1 MVIKDA
7 IGANREILN
16 MLPCESHTF
25 ANYYGIL
32 SPRESVRHTVFNCIL
47 FTKALANRTTMWPF
61 ICHCG
66 GYVSCHALLKYIDL
80 PKIRHTLQHAVL
92 SSDVWWPRSFQPA
105 LHQACQLGPS
115 QATILAAIYNP
126 TLPSSPTSTPGLWWF
141 CFDFIYGLTL

>member
-16 MLPCESHTF
+16 MLPCESHMF

-61 ICHCG
+61 ICRCG

-80 PKIRHTLQHAVL
+80 PKIRHTLKHAVL
-92 SSDVWWPRSFQPA
+92 SSDV
-105 LHQACQLGPS
+105 CD
-115 QATILAAIYNP
+115 LA
-126 TLPSSPTSTPGLWWF
+126 PSSLLCTKPVNWDPPKPPSLQPSTTQLCLPPPPPPPGLWWF
-141 CFDFIYGLTL
+141 CFAFIYGLTL